1 MAKNKKK
8 DGGRKGGGKKNKGGG
23 NRQQAAERAQSHKK
37 KSGGG
42 NKGGGND
49 QVQANAQQSQSSSQ
63 QQQNNQQQSQGS
75 GGQEQQR
82 YTSKNKNLNSTYN
95 NTSEKYQERF
105 SREEH
110 QERRRGMKDV
120 KKGLREGKTQEE
132 LMQENIEGGLE
143 NYDPR
148 LGGRGG
154 YLGNKYDEEGKTLGG
169 GADKLSA
176 ADLKSLK
183 ESGKYSYEELEEYVQ
198 GLEESY
204 NDGSGT
210 TRVGGRTKELLDQY
224 KKEFMD
230 SQIPEEDE
238 DDDGGG
244 SGGES
249 GGGSGGESGGGSG
262 GNEGGD
268 EGGGS
273 GGSSGGNTGTNQS
286 VNEINTG
293 GDGEQTDDTLVGG
306 GLGAGSGNNV
316 AGDGNAVGVGNN
328 AGQNT
333 EIDESFNGGTVST
346 GDITAGGNVSI
357 DNSNNSRY
365 YGGNNSM
372 TNIVYGAGYGR
383 YNTNPVG
390 DMTMAGMGKADDSPA
405 AQAKFVD
412 FYQQLNRDAQQRYHG
427 GEAPSAARYI
437 NMARGVNPIDYDK
450 LNQSITDRINTHY
463 NNSAT
468 IQDKYQG
475 DTGNYK
481 TPEYQ
486 MPEPPKPIENNLDE
500 IAEDYGDKDKNK

>member
-1 MAKNKKK
+1 MARNKDKK
-8 DGGRKGGGKKNKGGG
+8 GGKKGGGKKNKGGG

-37 KSGGG
+37 KGGG
-42 NKGGGND
+42 GKKGGGNS

-63 QQQNNQQQSQGS
+63 QQQSD
-75 GGQEQQR
+75 GGQERQR
-82 YTSKNKNLNSTYN
+82 YTAANDNLNTTYN
-95 NTSEKYQERF
+95 NTTDKYKERF

-110 QERRRGMKDV
+110 RNRRRGMKEVRKDL
-120 KKGLREGKTQEE
+120 KGGATQEE
-132 LMQENIEGGLE
+132 LMQQNIEGGLE

-148 LGGRGG
+148 MGGKGG
-154 YLGNKYDEEGKTLGG
+154 YLGNKYDEEGKKLGTG
-169 GADKLSA
+169 FDKLSA
-176 ADLKSLK
+176 ADLKSLH
-183 ESGKYSYEELEEYVQ
+183 ESGKYGYEELEEYVQ
-198 GLEESY
+198 GLEEAY

-230 SQIPEEDE
+230 SQIPEEDGGV
-238 DDDGGG
+238 DDGGDDG
-244 SGGES
+244 DVGTGDGGGGTGEES
-249 GGGSGGESGGGSG
+249 GGGSGGDSGVSDSGGSG
-262 GNEGGD
+262 
-268 EGGGS
+268 S
-273 GGSSGGNTGTNQS
+273 NQN

-293 GDGEQTDDTLVGG
+293 GDGEQTDDTLSGG

-333 EIDESFNGGTVST
+333 EINDSFNGGTVST

-390 DMTMAGMGKADDSPA
+390 DMTMAGLGKADDSPS
-405 AQAKFVD
+405 AQARFVD

-450 LNQSITDRINTHY
+450 LNQSITDRLNSHY

-486 MPEPPKPIENNLDE
+486 MPEPPKPIENNLGE
-500 IAEDYGDKDKNK
+500 IAEEYGDKDKDK